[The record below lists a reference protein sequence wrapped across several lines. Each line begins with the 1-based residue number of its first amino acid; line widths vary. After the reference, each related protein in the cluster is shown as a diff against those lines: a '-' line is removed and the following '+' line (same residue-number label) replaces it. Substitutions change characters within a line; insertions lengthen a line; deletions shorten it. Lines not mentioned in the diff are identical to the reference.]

1 MAESENLLD
10 KAQHEGRALMGEE
23 TKDKVFSSE
32 NRLPDEQSA
41 VLAFEQAVDRLFNVD
56 AWSDLPGLS
65 SSFELYDANGNR
77 KKGAVPEIGDYVRIV
92 LPGPL
97 PENWVTVV
105 TKRQEESMAEFTVR
119 PSEDPKAP
127 PPEQEK
133 ETKHFFSSEATST
146 FRVERKGH
154 IIQAFEIGRNERV
167 NNQGEEAGGR
177 AIVNT
182 LVAAG
187 GWAGFQDIQWT
198 KLTDYLV
205 QKEEK

>member
-1 MAESENLLD
+1 
-10 KAQHEGRALMGEE
+10 MGEE

-41 VLAFEQAVDRLFNVD
+41 VLAFRQAVDRLFHVD
-56 AWSDLPGLS
+56 AWSELPGLS
-65 SSFELYDANGNR
+65 STFELYDADGNR
-77 KKGAVPEIGDYVRIV
+77 KKGGAPEIGDYVRIV

-97 PENWVTVV
+97 PENWVNVV
-105 TKRQEESMAEFTVR
+105 AKRQEADMAEFTVR
-119 PSEDPKAP
+119 PSEDPNAP
-127 PPEQEK
+127 PQEQEK

-146 FRVERKGH
+146 FRVERKDH
-154 IIQAFEIGRNERV
+154 VIQAFEIGQNERV

-205 QKEEK
+205 DLKD